1 MGGIYG
7 VDQRLIQAMIKNES
21 QYNPNAIGSAG
32 EVGLMQVKPS
42 TYMSPGYGVTPGTD
56 VSNLANP
63 YNNVD
68 FAVRYLLARAGGAD
82 LSTPEGQAKA
92 LAAYN
97 SSSTQDARDAYVKA
111 TQNAMGQT
119 VSPEKMLGDVTINPA
134 NSGVYAA
141 LAKGVAQADATKT
154 GAAEAGGAGPEARN
168 LFTNRTTDATDTSSA
183 IDPAKAA
190 AVQPSIFER
199 LFGSNQDQ
207 IDKLAAAGQYAGM
220 DKDQYTAKFSPD
232 NPDAVKERIIYQNG
246 QPKVDYYT
254 KDLSQAMF
262 GDAGKAIGTG
272 ISNLFN
278 KTGYDPTAIG
288 NGMGNIQ
295 GVSSANNMVGPFDRS
310 GHDQQMINNAMA
322 IAAPTA
328 PNAPVAPYTTQ
339 LSAGSLKLPSTT
351 GQTAQQWADQNVGG
365 DLSKVNARIKYVNGA
380 PRLEYYTA

>member
-1 MGGIYG
+1 
-7 VDQRLIQAMIKNES
+7 MIKNES
-21 QYNPNAIGSAG
+21 QYNLNAIGSAG

-63 YNNVD
+63 YDNVD

-154 GAAEAGGAGPEARN
+154 GAAEAGGAGPEAWN

-183 IDPAKAA
+183 IDQAKAA
-190 AVQPSIFER
+190 AVQPSILDR
-199 LFGSNQDQ
+199 LNNDQ
-207 IDKLAAAGQYAGM
+207 ISKLEDANKYVAGDRDTVAENLGV
-220 DKDQYTAKFSPD
+220 DPNDLKA
-232 NPDAVKERIIYQNG
+232 RIVMRDGEQ
-246 QPKVDYYT
+246 KVEYYT
-254 KDLSQAMF
+254 KDLGQAII
-262 GDAGKAIGTG
+262 GDAFKNIGTG
-272 ISNLFN
+272 ISNIFQG
-278 KTGYDPTAIG
+278 KPG
-288 NGMGNIQ
+288 N
-295 GVSSANNMVGPFDRS
+295 AE
-310 GHDQQMINNAMA
+310 
-322 IAAPTA
+322 
-328 PNAPVAPYTTQ
+328 
-339 LSAGSLKLPSTT
+339 PSTT
-351 GQTAQQWADQNVGG
+351 
-365 DLSKVNARIKYVNGA
+365 DLSYLPINPSNPGLGNSSSETGGVSNYTGNTSTGVND
-380 PRLEYYTA
+380 